1 MPRACSN
8 GRTGGRTATLAGA
21 GLAVGAGIRAWRGRQ
36 HRDTLR
42 GFLEWN
48 GPSDPSVDV
57 GVAGI
62 ALPIRYWRTDCFMGV
77 FPADYGA
84 VRDLLPSSRLYPV
97 RLLGARAAVAVVAY
111 NYLETG
117 VGPYGELAV
126 SPLCTLGRNAP
137 PLLPLLLGRW
147 HGFGGF
153 VAHLPVTSR
162 VAREAGRRI
171 WGYPKFVAD
180 MAFELLPEY
189 QQVTLT
195 ETGREILRLRVR
207 RAGWV
212 GLERAP
218 LSTFTVHDTR
228 LIRTTVAMRG
238 YVATAVGASCGELT
252 LGEHPVGREL
262 TSLGLAANP
271 VVTKTYLTHSAILPI
286 GEDMGPAERPYTGY
300 AGEEREFGSH
310 TIRYDDG
317 GVRVVSHAEE
327 ATTAA
332 AAEDG

>member
-1 MPRACSN
+1 MWGHRLDAISRPHRPDTSPGEWGVSHAQGVQQRAD
-8 GRTGGRTATLAGA
+8 GGPTVTLAGA
-21 GLAVGAGIRAWRGRQ
+21 GLAVGAGIRAWRGRR

-97 RLLGARAAVAVVAY
+97 RLLGAQSRGGGGRLQLSRDRGRPLRRVSGQPAVHPRPRRTAAA
-111 NYLETG
+111 
-117 VGPYGELAV
+117 
-126 SPLCTLGRNAP
+126 
-137 PLLPLLLGRW
+137 PLLLGRW

-180 MAFELLPEY
+180 MAFELLPEH

-195 ETGREILRLRVR
+195 ETGREILRLGVR

-218 LSTFTVHDTR
+218 LSTFTVLDTR

-238 YVATAVGASCGELT
+238 YVATALGASCGELT
-252 LGEHPVGREL
+252 LGDHPVGREL
-262 TSLGLAANP
+262 TSLGLAATRSSQRRISP
-271 VVTKTYLTHSAILPI
+271 
-286 GEDMGPAERPYTGY
+286 
-300 AGEEREFGSH
+300 
-310 TIRYDDG
+310 
-317 GVRVVSHAEE
+317 
-327 ATTAA
+327 TAQSSR
-332 AAEDG
+332 